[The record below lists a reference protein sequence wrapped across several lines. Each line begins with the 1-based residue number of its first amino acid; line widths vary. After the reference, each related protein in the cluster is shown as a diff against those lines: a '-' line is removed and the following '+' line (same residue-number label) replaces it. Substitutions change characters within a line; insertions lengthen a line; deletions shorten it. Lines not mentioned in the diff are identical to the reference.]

1 MFIAFTFLLDSLSDF
16 IVELR
21 HGALDKCYG
30 FLVVLEDSLLSLVVC
45 RAHRLAPS
53 LPPGH
58 EMIRCQGLAKQFFG
72 IAFEFSENLR
82 GELMVLLA
90 ERRDPGREGERSPVD
105 QMIREAY

>member
-1 MFIAFTFLLDSLSDF
+1 MDSWWSS
-16 IVELR
+16 
-21 HGALDKCYG
+21 
-30 FLVVLEDSLLSLVVC
+30 EDSLFLAFVVC

-53 LPPGH
+53 FPPGH
-58 EMIRCQGLAKQFFG
+58 EMIRCQGLAKQFLG

-105 QMIREAY
+105 QMIREAYEFFSLAWADFGLLTS